1 MRSVAKHSYIKGA
14 SGRAR
19 AKAHVNYIQYRRGED
34 RENDKPREFFSPDRE
49 GIQGREVKQDIDNSE
64 RSKVVAHKLILSP
77 GLQNVDMQQY
87 TRDLLK
93 DVGRE
98 KGLDLDWRAVIH
110 KNTDH
115 DHAHVIVFGKDKNGR
130 EVLFDRDDYKT
141 MREAGDRYLERHHFL
156 ERYLPR
162 DIDRQMEKGYQ
173 RDRGDNVFEDLVRDL
188 NRGKDREEPERKP
201 YEPKP
206 WDKEKAV
213 EYLPEQEKF
222 QREGETY
229 SKYSKLED
237 LKEIA
242 ERLNAGEV
250 ERLPDEQ
257 YKKLGQWIWTKER
270 AGDDHYERKARA
282 KWDKK
287 EKRKEKERDPFEDDR
302 EFKKLDKDLKRA
314 FKELEKGGDFGK
326 GYKQWMREQ
335 QGRLSPEHRSYTDA
349 MAEQRLKD
357 LMERFPDRKEDFER
371 QLEELKQ
378 IDQDLKPVEPKGDK
392 WRDFDALL
400 GENWKS
406 PEKEL
411 EQGKDQGAGKPADG
425 SGNVIAD
432 RSGQDLAI
440 DQIHAEASGDQTKIE
455 QEKEIDD
462 GFDRGLG

>member
-14 SGRAR
+14 SGAAR
-19 AKAHVNYIQYRRGED
+19 AKAHINYIQYRRGED

-49 GIQGREVKQDIDNSE
+49 GIQGREVKQDIDNLD

-93 DVGRE
+93 EVGKE

-115 DHAHVIVFGKDKNGR
+115 DHAHVVVFGKDKNGR
-130 EVLFDRDDYKT
+130 EVLFDRGDYKN
-141 MREAGDRYLERHHFL
+141 MRDAGDRYLERHHYYERFL
-156 ERYLPR
+156 QR
-162 DIDRQMEKGYQ
+162 DMDKQLDKGFE
-173 RDRGDNVFEDLVRDL
+173 RDRGDNVFEALIRDL
-188 NRGKDREEPERKP
+188 NPDRKEPEREQKA
-201 YEPKP
+201 YQAKP
-206 WDKEKAV
+206 WDKEKAI
-213 EYLPEQEKF
+213 EHLPEQEKIE
-222 QREGETY
+222 RDGETY
-229 SKYSKLED
+229 SKYSKLDD
-237 LKEIA
+237 LKELA
-242 ERLNAGEV
+242 ERLNTGEL

-270 AGDDHYERKARA
+270 AGDDHFERKARD

-287 EKRKEKERDPFEDDR
+287 EKRKERDPFEDDR
-302 EFKKLDKDLKRA
+302 EFKKLDKDLKKS

-378 IDQDLKPVEPKGDK
+378 IDQDLKPEQQKGDK
-392 WRDFDALL
+392 WQEFDALL

-411 EQGKDQGAGKPADG
+411 EQGKERQDQAKTGPSLIDGA
-425 SGNVIAD
+425 AD
-432 RSGQDLAI
+432 RVADDLAI
-440 DQIHAEASGDQTKIE
+440 DHVHDSMSGDKT
-455 QEKEIDD
+455 QEPEREIDD